1 VSNHLP
7 AAKRRRCGCGL
18 LVPASD
24 MADGVCSHCRDGD
37 DPDRAPPGP
46 TDAEIDRAL
55 ARLDY
60 LFGRD
65 WFEAK

>member
-1 VSNHLP
+1 VVSQHLLGDWCD
-7 AAKRRRCGCGL
+7 RCGL

-24 MADGVCSHCRDGD
+24 IVGGLCGDCRDGD
-37 DPDRAPPGP
+37 DRAPPGP
-46 TDAEIDRAL
+46 TDAEIDRAMEWM
-55 ARLDY
+55 DY